1 MHIHLF
7 ILLPVL
13 VKLLYVHE
21 EEIYSFKKEETKLL
35 LSEMLIFSLTILN
48 SIE

>member
-21 EEIYSFKKEETKLL
+21 EEIYSFKKAETKL

>member
-35 LSEMLIFSLTILN
+35 SEMLIFSLTILN